1 MIELIAF
8 LGLVCLQLGVEVIR
22 QAAFALPVAYVWE
35 FEKHALWWR
44 EGEDPAYLE
53 VPLLI
58 TGLAAGSIS
67 VLTWPHG
74 DVVSYPLNTIAALA
88 SPLIT
93 GGFMYKTGLLF
104 RELGK
109 QPPSMF
115 AVRDATIFAVG
126 ISMMRILAAG
136 SPPVS

>member
-1 MIELIAF
+1 MFQELTIF
-8 LGLVCLQLGVEVIR
+8 LGAACLQLGVDVIR

-35 FEKHALWWR
+35 FEKQALWYR
-44 EGEDPAYLE
+44 EGDNPAALQIA
-53 VPLLI
+53 VFI

-74 DVVSYPLNTIAALA
+74 DVVGYPLTALVAMA

-93 GGFMYKTGLLF
+93 GVFMSKTGVLF

-115 AVRDATIFAVG
+115 AVRDATIFAIG
-126 ISMMRILAAG
+126 LSLMRVATLG
-136 SPPVS
+136 